1 MSDWDAS
8 KYHRISEPQFEWGQ
22 RVLARLEAG
31 PDERILD
38 LGCGTGR
45 LTTQIAA
52 SVPRGRVVGLD
63 RSGAMLAVARASRDE
78 RVRPAAYVQADGA
91 AVPFAHAFDAVFS
104 AATLH
109 WIPDHQ
115 RVFDSVRD
123 ALRPGGRFIAQ
134 CGGAGNLHRL
144 LERADRLMR
153 EPEYARTSK
162 GGGIPGTSPMPA
174 SPPSACTRPDSSP
187 SRRGSRVRRCT
198 SAIRRPLA
206 SSSPWS
212 AFAIIWIA
220 CPCSIASRSRA
231 RSRARS
237 ETTTRRSCWITSGSI
252 SRRGRRRD
260 DRAIRAAGRGGRQRS
275 VTSSSGCRSASRG
288 PGWRR
293 SCRVRA

>member
-22 RVLARLEAG
+22 RVLARLEPS

-78 RVRPAAYVQADGA
+78 RVRPTAYVQADGA

-144 LERADRLMR
+144 LVRADRLMR
-153 EPEYARTSK
+153 EPEYAPHFAAWRDPWNFADADVTAERLRASGFVAVKTWIESAPVHLGDPAAFGEFIAVVCIRHHLERLPVPHRQPFTRALTRTFEDDD
-162 GGGIPGTSPMPA
+162 
-174 SPPSACTRPDSSP
+174 PPFVLDYQR
-187 SRRGSRVRRCT
+187 
-198 SAIRRPLA
+198 LNLE
-206 SSSPWS
+206 
-212 AFAIIWIA
+212 
-220 CPCSIASRSRA
+220 A
-231 RSRARS
+231 R
-237 ETTTRRSCWITSGSI
+237 TPQG
-252 SRRGRRRD
+252 
-260 DRAIRAAGRGGRQRS
+260 
-275 VTSSSGCRSASRG
+275 
-288 PGWRR
+288 
-293 SCRVRA
+293 